1 MFSSA
6 SVDFPSEKLAQIACA
21 TLDVDKELRPDI
33 VHRQLSTS
41 GRALIIKFQS
51 IDRKSLRTAVC
62 SLYDFLIVV
71 VRTLAEFSEED
82 EEEM

>member
-41 GRALIIKFQS
+41 GRALIMYES
-51 IDRKSLRTAVC
+51 ISTGTTHLTFFIIRNTNSSTK
-62 SLYDFLIVV
+62 
-71 VRTLAEFSEED
+71 
-82 EEEM
+82 